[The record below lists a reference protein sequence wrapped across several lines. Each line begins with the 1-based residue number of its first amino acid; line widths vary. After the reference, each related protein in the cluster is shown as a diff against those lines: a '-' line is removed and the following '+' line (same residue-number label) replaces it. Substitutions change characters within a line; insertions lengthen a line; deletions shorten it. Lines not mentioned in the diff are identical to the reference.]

1 MMVRVF
7 SKKMLRFFG
16 SSINSHAL
24 PSKGSERAINKS
36 RSVLFVEENRW
47 NLKIMPKWQFWDN
60 CEYLQKT
67 SGNNSKIWHLQGMLL
82 YLYSTFLR

>member
-1 MMVRVF
+1 
-7 SKKMLRFFG
+7 MLRKCYVFLD

-24 PSKGSERAINKS
+24 SSKGSERAINKS

-47 NLKIMPKWQFWDN
+47 NLKTMPKWQFWDN